1 MRETLKETLLIWHHY
16 CNWWF
21 REMTISKQFL
31 WRVYGIFLHSNQFWT
46 GDFKLMCTLA
56 NFVRVFLSTKL
67 FWEFPDLQFNLIFL
81 HRTKCSS
88 TLFRSDV
95 VNTTGAP
102 FTNIPDIKVHGANMG
117 LIWGRQDPGG
127 PHGGPNNFTIWDR
140 LTLILSWKIYCMP
153 SSERDGAVEVWIFHH
168 IWNSMENSFY
178 SHPNSYA
185 AFATKF
191 CARHGGCDVVAWAWY
206 GLYRSVIIRITEI
219 LIFFTMYLNCD

>member
-1 MRETLKETLLIWHHY
+1 
-16 CNWWF
+16 
-21 REMTISKQFL
+21 
-31 WRVYGIFLHSNQFWT
+31 
-46 GDFKLMCTLA
+46 MCTFA

-127 PHGGPNNFTIWDR
+127 PHVGPMNFTIWDR
-140 LTLILSWKIYCMP
+140 LTLILSWKIYYMP
-153 SSERDGAVEVWIFHH
+153 SSERDGVVEVWIFSSHLKFYGKFVLLSSKFLCSVRYQILYTTRWLCCRRLSMVRFVSISHH
-168 IWNSMENSFY
+168 SNHRNI
-178 SHPNSYA
+178 
-185 AFATKF
+185 
-191 CARHGGCDVVAWAWY
+191 D
-206 GLYRSVIIRITEI
+206 
-219 LIFFTMYLNCD
+219 IFHN